1 LFEVTVRFTQ
11 QVSAERKHQTAG
23 DVPLPIVMGVV
34 VVMVAGFV
42 PHIVAGPTLPERLPT
57 VSLDPIANSA
67 AHRAARRR
75 APPAFVEQAFDRLGQ
90 ASARR
95 DSAATAVAARDFAEA
110 LVEGAGDDDSAR
122 AAMRE
127 SMTDRFITNLLG
139 VASQRGPSPCAAPTS
154 QQREGRQGFACV
166 ALRHRIVPA
175 GRAPSERE
183 LSIARAWFGFRWEA
197 LGARASLRGEHVAL
211 DTILQKLLPED
222 RRALVAWVLDA
233 DCTALLGAEP
243 YAQLSRAQLQRCSSA
258 RVEFASVAPAIERG
272 FDRAEALA
280 TIDALE
286 GRALLALSRTVS
298 DPAASAVLTTAAR
311 DALARAHGRYLA
323 LAARG
328 ADRTIQRYLLA
339 TDQAAQPR

>member
-1 LFEVTVRFTQ
+1 M
-11 QVSAERKHQTAG
+11 SAERKHQTAG

-42 PHIVAGPTLPERLPT
+42 PHIVAGPALPERLRT

-110 LVEGAGDDDSAR
+110 LVEGAGDDDTARSAV
-122 AAMRE
+122 RE
-127 SMTDRFITNLLG
+127 AMTDRFITDLLG
-139 VASQRGPSPCAAPTS
+139 VASQRGPSPCAATTNP
-154 QQREGRQGFACV
+154 QRAGFACV

-183 LSIARAWFGFRWEA
+183 LSIARAWFAFRWEA
-197 LGARASLRGEHVAL
+197 LGARASLRGEHVSL

-222 RRALVAWVLDA
+222 RRALLAWVLDA
-233 DCTALLGAEP
+233 DCTALLGAES
-243 YAQLSRAQLQRCSSA
+243 YALLSRAQLQRCSSA
-258 RVEFASVAPAIERG
+258 RVEFVSVAPAIERG

-286 GRALLALSRTVS
+286 GRALLALSRSVS
-298 DPAASAVLTTAAR
+298 DAATSAALTTAAR

-328 ADRTIQRYLLA
+328 GDRTIQRYLLA